1 MQLDKAFQRSTRSLK
16 NFFSSNFFQKFAVGR
31 FALLAFLLA
40 GMVGGVAG
48 QSETFN
54 TVDVSGDGDPDGA
67 TNRVF
72 GGGGSSGSEP
82 LHSAH
87 EFVAPYTVTLESV
100 EFESP
105 YIFDPAATVS
115 TIEVDV
121 YVDEGSVDN
130 NFQEGVLVKSGFSP
144 SHTENKHSFDLDNSV
159 TLEGGET
166 YEIAFY
172 TRDVSCSSNCYW
184 SFASDSSNT
193 GDWIYYRDSYS
204 SPLSEFWMTGNT
216 NQAPT
221 IDSTS
226 MSPDP
231 ALIGES
237 ASYSFQ
243 ASDSDGTVESADL
256 TLYKDGQQ
264 VFQDSQSFS
273 SSDVSYTWSDVY
285 VPSSQGDLDARFVVT
300 DDAGATSTKWLNRS
314 LTDSAP
320 AVSISSPGNQ
330 TYFSYDRTL
339 QVDTSGGDSV
349 PDESLTCTSDL
360 DGQEFD
366 SRTVTEGETFSTG
379 FDAGLG
385 SHTVQVE
392 CTDPNGHITS
402 KNVDFTVKA
411 FELQSVSSSSSVFES
426 ANTSYT
432 ADFRIGSMVENV
444 STELN
449 WDSEVRNSEMYS
461 NGGVVENIS
470 LTHYF
475 RPPVVQTDGVSKDWF
490 FDYTVDY
497 LDVDGNTQSDSSS
510 SSVESQTVDYAF
522 YGPQI
527 SLNKDRVVESGDFEA
542 TNSWT
547 EELGVS
553 PAERVSTI
561 SFNGSSFTA
570 DTEMLEAPIVGQNST
585 TKTVSGD
592 LTVSF
597 KNQSRTMQS
606 MTDSIDVYKKIL
618 TKCGAGLNSAEALK
632 FSLYSEENRSST
644 MTGNIVYNFD
654 TTLDGDHVRN
664 YAFDMS
670 GVKNVSTC
678 IYPSWAEYKVTGP
691 IQYSSEASQNVYDQ
705 TFPDRQYNLY
715 NQTLN
720 SNLRSIDLYL
730 LSDQYATPVYFEVLN
745 QAGEG
750 VSGATVSVNR
760 YFIGEDSYLT
770 VAKSQ
775 TDSEG
780 VATTYMRVNEIYYK
794 YTVTK
799 DGEVL
804 LDTDR
809 EILTCQSSPC
819 TKTLRI
825 NEQEDNPYFVERQG
839 FSYNVT
845 NLTNDQG
852 NVTGVQAFV
861 SHDSDVFKDASLKVE
876 RRGSVSTET
885 VCDIT
890 SSSNP
895 STMVCE
901 LDKPAGD
908 DYITYVLKASTD
920 GNTYTLDTG
929 VISEPSN
936 IFGNTAYFAAFALF
950 LMFSMIGMAS
960 PKIGIIFSTAGI
972 LVPWMLGFYALSLG
986 AVGSLVV
993 VALALVVTN
1002 NS

>member
-1 MQLDKAFQRSTRSLK
+1 VQLGKAFQRSTRSNDSSLTGR
-16 NFFSSNFFQKFAVGR
+16 FSKASLVGR
-31 FALLAFLLA
+31 FLVLALLVVAC
-40 GMVGGVAG
+40 VGGASADESYTFPGTTGVYDSSYGTGAGHKVRPSTKIYLQKLNLLDRVEGSSATFEVIDLSTGSTIASASAG
-48 QSETFN
+48 QEYAEFTNPVELESGQSYKIVNYDSTGHYESTSEDHPYN
-54 TVDVSGDGDPDGA
+54 GKDLTVDGYYNTCGDGSCSGPYDGSYA
-67 TNRVF
+67 YQYYQIVY
-72 GGGGSSGSEP
+72 S
-82 LHSAH
+82 
-87 EFVAPYTVTLESV
+87 YTVNEEPV
-100 EFESP
+100 F
-105 YIFDPAATVS
+105 
-115 TIEVDV
+115 
-121 YVDEGSVDN
+121 N
-130 NFQEGVLVKSGFSP
+130 
-144 SHTENKHSFDLDNSV
+144 
-159 TLEGGET
+159 
-166 YEIAFY
+166 
-172 TRDVSCSSNCYW
+172 
-184 SFASDSSNT
+184 
-193 GDWIYYRDSYS
+193 
-204 SPLSEFWMTGNT
+204 
-216 NQAPT
+216 
-221 IDSTS
+221 STS
-226 MSPDP
+226 TSPDP
-231 ALIGES
+231 PLIGENV
-237 ASYSFQ
+237 SYSLG
-243 ASDSDGTVESADL
+243 ASDSDGNITSGQLTVF
-256 TLYKDGQQ
+256 KDGQQ
-264 VFQDSQSFS
+264 VYQDSQSFS
-273 SSDVSYTWSDVY
+273 SSSVSYTWSDVY
-285 VPSSQGDLDARFVVT
+285 VPSSSGDLDAKYTIT
-300 DDAGATSTKWLNRS
+300 DDAGASTTSWLNRS
-314 LTDSAP
+314 LTDGAAS
-320 AVSISSPGNQ
+320 VDILSPGNQ
-330 TYFSYDRTL
+330 TFWSYDRTL
-339 QVDTSGGDSV
+339 QVDTGGGDSV
-349 PDESLTCTSDL
+349 PDEELTCTSDL
-360 DGQEFD
+360 DGQSFD

-385 SHTVQVE
+385 SHTVSVS
-392 CTDPNGHITS
+392 CTDPQGHTNTTS
-402 KNVDFTVKA
+402 VDFTTKA
-411 FELQSVSSSSSVFES
+411 FKLQSVSSSSSVYES

-449 WDSEVRNSEMYS
+449 WDNEVRNSEMYS
-461 NGGVVENIS
+461 NGGVVENVS
-470 LTHYF
+470 LRHYF

-497 LDVDGNTQSDSSS
+497 LDVDGNSQSVNTSSA
-510 SSVESQTVDYAF
+510 VQSQTVDYAF

-527 SLNKDRVVESGDFEA
+527 SLNKDRIVESGDFEA

-570 DTEMLEAPIVGQNST
+570 ETEMLEAPIVSQNST

-606 MTDSIDVYKKIL
+606 TTDSIDVYKKIL

-632 FSLYSEENRSST
+632 FSLYNEENRSST

-691 IQYSSEASQNVYDQ
+691 IQYSSESSQNVYDQ
-705 TFPDRQYNLY
+705 AFPDRQYNLY

-720 SNLRSIDLYL
+720 SNLRNVDLYL

-845 NLTNDQG
+845 NLTDDEG
-852 NVTGVQAFV
+852 NITGVQATV

-901 LDKPAGD
+901 LDEPAGD

-936 IFGNTAYFAAFALF
+936 IFGDTAYFAAFALF

-972 LVPWMLGFYALSLG
+972 LVPWMLGFYALSLA
-986 AVGSLVV
+986 AVGSLVA